1 MTRKPAKRQETPTS
15 MPRKLE
21 LTWHKPRRCWKKKRQ
36 GKTYYVGVGKCAG
49 KTDAAGYYAAL
60 DEWKQTEAELAK
72 AERELEDKQLAR
84 REEESRESFK
94 AMLDGVSEAR
104 FELDDRMRRMERDY
118 PIASL
123 GGDVGLP
130 EDDPEYPTRENM
142 ERTEFGRVAMGAMHD
157 MLEEEVKDLDS
168 PLIADMIREFVE
180 SHERRADAKLI
191 AVSTAKQYGDS
202 TRIFGKWCE
211 EQKLKRVTQ
220 LQASVFARY
229 QQHVMQKMGQGTKA
243 RTARDHLLKAK
254 QFAEWLYKHE
264 HLEQMPRTVTRNYA
278 TIKQSRPTPR
288 HWEVKELRRI
298 WKAASDEVKLYM
310 ALALNCGYLPS
321 DIGTLRSEH
330 LDLKKGVIN
339 RERHKSGNPQVHRL
353 WPETLEL
360 IEKHRKD
367 TPEDSL
373 LFRSPTGLAL
383 WRDGNGDKLISKR
396 FKEACLLA
404 KVKLNGR
411 NFRHLRATGA
421 NLIEQA
427 NAESPQ
433 LASQYLAH
441 SVGGVKKHY
450 TLPAFEPMFR
460 ALDGLRE
467 ELGFAV
473 R

>member
-1 MTRKPAKRQETPTS
+1 MTKKPPKHKNTPTS
-15 MPRKLE
+15 MPRKLQ
-21 LTWHKPRRCWKKKRQ
+21 LTWHKPRSCWKKKRR

-60 DEWKQTEAELAK
+60 DEWKAMEAELAK
-72 AERELEDKQLAR
+72 AERQQEERQLAH
-84 REEESRESFK
+84 REEESRDSYQ
-94 AMLDGVSEAR
+94 AMLDGVSEAQ
-104 FELDDRMRRMERDY
+104 FELDGRMRRMERDY

-168 PLIADMIREFVE
+168 PLIADMVKEFVE
-180 SHERRADAKLI
+180 GHERRADAGLI
-191 AVSTAKQYGDS
+191 AKSTAKQYRNS
-202 TRIFGKWCE
+202 TGIFEKWCE
-211 EQKLKRVTQ
+211 DQKHKRVVE
-220 LQASVFARY
+220 LKAPVFASY
-229 QQHVMQKMGQGTKA
+229 HQHAMTMIAQGTKV
-243 RTARDHLLKAK
+243 RTVRDHLLKAK
-254 QFAEWLYKHE
+254 QFAEWLFKNE
-264 HLEQMPRTVTRNYA
+264 HLAEMPRTLTRDYA
-278 TIKQSRPTPR
+278 TLKQSRPTPR
-288 HWEVKELRRI
+288 HWEVKELRKI
-298 WKAASDEVKLYM
+298 WKVASDEVRLYM

-321 DIGTLRSEH
+321 DIGTLRREH
-330 LDLKKGVIN
+330 LDLKKGVIS
-339 RERHKSGNPQVHRL
+339 RERHKSGNPQVHKL

-360 IEKHRKD
+360 IKKHRKD

-404 KVKLNGR
+404 KGKLNGR

-427 NAESPQ
+427 NAENPQ

-460 ALDGLRE
+460 ALDGMRE
-467 ELGFAV
+467 ELGLGE
-473 R
+473 